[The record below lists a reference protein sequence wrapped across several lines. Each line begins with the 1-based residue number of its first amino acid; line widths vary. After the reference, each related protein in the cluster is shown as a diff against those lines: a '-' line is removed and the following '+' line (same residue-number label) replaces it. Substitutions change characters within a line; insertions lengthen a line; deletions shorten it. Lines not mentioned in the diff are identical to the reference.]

1 MNESPNEGAR
11 VFLAGG
17 TGVVGRR
24 ALPALVAAG
33 HRVTAVARGEAKA
46 DQVRKAGG
54 SPVAVDLFDA
64 AAVRDA
70 VAGHDVVVNLATA
83 IPPLAKAAR
92 ASAWALNDR
101 IRREVSAHL
110 VDAALAAGAERYV
123 QESICFPYLDAGDA
137 WIDEDAPRSDEL
149 PFAGA
154 AVAESH
160 AARFGAAR
168 DGHAAEAGSGAGVV
182 LRFAQFYAPEAG
194 HTVAFD
200 RVLRRRV
207 NPWMGPA
214 DAYVSLVHAED
225 AGAAVVAALGAPGG
239 VYNVA
244 DDEPLTR
251 AEAGRAAAARL
262 GVGPP
267 RALPG
272 PLLGLLPGSAK
283 LLMRSQRV
291 SNRRFREASGWA
303 PAHPS
308 IRSSWPTADASTAGV
323 ARRGRA
329 A

>member
-1 MNESPNEGAR
+1 MSELSDEGGVR

-33 HRVTAVARGEAKA
+33 HRVTAVARGDAKA
-46 DQVRKAGG
+46 DQVRRAGG

-83 IPPLAKAAR
+83 IPPLSRAAR
-92 ASAWALNDR
+92 SSAWALNDR
-101 IRREVSAHL
+101 IRREVSANL
-110 VDAALAAGAERYV
+110 VDAAFAAGAERYV

-160 AARFGAAR
+160 VARFDAERGGA
-168 DGHAAEAGSGAGVV
+168 GAGTGAGVV

-200 RVLRRRV
+200 RLLHRRV

-225 AGAAVVAALGAPGG
+225 AGAAVVAALGVPGG
-239 VYNVA
+239 VYNVV

-262 GVGPP
+262 GVAPP

-272 PLLGLLPGSAK
+272 PLLRLLPGSAK
-283 LLMRSQRV
+283 LLMRSQQV
-291 SNRRFREASGWA
+291 SNRRFRKASGWA

-308 IRSSWPTADASTAGV
+308 VRTSWPTADDVAEVGAS
-323 ARRGRA
+323 
-329 A
+329 